1 LKNTLRILGTIL
13 MSAAAAFAGVTIS
26 SPAPGSTTGS
36 PVHFVATGSMSG
48 TVTAMQIYD
57 GSTKKYQ
64 VSGSKIDTYLS
75 LASGTHSITIKV
87 WNSAGQSSY
96 TKETINVSG
105 SSTGSTST
113 APSTA
118 KTYSNVD
125 QMTGWSSC
133 GACAGIGGSGS
144 VVAYSMKQNQS
155 SPSMDGRSAV
165 FYLGS
170 GKAYSD
176 ALWWKQLGPN
186 PAVSHLVYDTYF
198 YYTDAGAPQS
208 LEFDVNQALN
218 GYKYIFGTQCS
229 LRGSHTWDVWDN
241 VNKTWRSTGIAC
253 SSLPTYKWN
262 HLVWELERTGGK
274 LHFISVTLNGVKH
287 YVNRYYSPRASST
300 KELNVA
306 FQMDG
311 NYKQT
316 AYKVWLDKTTLK
328 AW

>member
-1 LKNTLRILGTIL
+1 
-13 MSAAAAFAGVTIS
+13 MS
-26 SPAPGSTTGS
+26 
-36 PVHFVATGSMSG
+36 
-48 TVTAMQIYD
+48 
-57 GSTKKYQ
+57 
-64 VSGSKIDTYLS
+64 
-75 LASGTHSITIKV
+75 
-87 WNSAGQSSY
+87 
-96 TKETINVSG
+96 
-105 SSTGSTST
+105 
-113 APSTA
+113 
-118 KTYSNVD
+118 
-125 QMTGWSSC
+125 
-133 GACAGIGGSGS
+133 
-144 VVAYSMKQNQS
+144 QNQS
-155 SPSMDGRSAV
+155 SPSIDGRATM

-198 YYTDAGAPQS
+198 YYTNAAAPQS

-241 VNKTWRSTGIAC
+241 INKRWRSTGIAC

-262 HLVWELERTGGK
+262 HLVWELERVGGK

-287 YVNRYYSPRASST
+287 YVNRYYAPRASST
-300 KELNVA
+300 KELNLA

>member
-1 LKNTLRILGTIL
+1 
-13 MSAAAAFAGVTIS
+13 
-26 SPAPGSTTGS
+26 
-36 PVHFVATGSMSG
+36 
-48 TVTAMQIYD
+48 MQIYD
-57 GSTKKYQ
+57 GVTKKYQ
-64 VSGSKIDTYLS
+64 VSGSKIDTNLS
-75 LASGTHSITIKV
+75 LASGAHSITIKV

-96 TKETINVSG
+96 TKETINVTGSGGSDTG
-105 SSTGSTST
+105 SSTTSI
-113 APSTA
+113 PSGA
-118 KTYSNVD
+118 KVYSSVD
-125 QMTGWSSC
+125 QMSGWSHCSS
-133 GACAGIGGSGS
+133 CAGIGGAGS
-144 VVAYSMKQNQS
+144 VVPYSMSQNQS
-155 SPSMDGRSAV
+155 SPSMDGRATM
-165 FYLGS
+165 FYLGG

-198 YYTDAGAPQS
+198 YYTNAGAPQS

-218 GYKYIFGTQCS
+218 GFKYIFGTQCS
-229 LRGSHTWDVWDN
+229 IRGSHTWDVWDN
-241 VNKTWRSTGIAC
+241 VNKRWRSTGIGC

-300 KELNVA
+300 KELNIA

-316 AYKVWLDKTTLK
+316 PYKVWLDKTTLK